1 MSESKKIFEDAVKN
15 IKIVFNEINKSFDG
29 STEIL
34 KQMMNEL
41 VEYSRRRAEI
51 ESEYSRSM
59 LKLSERMNEKNE
71 KFNSSFKALG
81 KSSDKQCSLLVINKS
96 IEKETKSRA
105 DQASKFSDFFLNIL
119 QTTILGFLEFQICK
133 TQKCKEFISVIFEKF
148 NENVAKSYESRE
160 KYVEAVNFE
169 EKSCKTYVRK
179 MSKTGKKHSEAKIEK
194 AYLSYMNDIL
204 RTDRQKNNYVLS
216 YYSTLSCFESFS
228 NQILSELVMLFDY
241 KFAEFGNTIKT
252 ELCKILDE
260 NKENINKLIQRY
272 NDILCSDAY
281 ESDLTLSR
289 FNKKMLEE
297 IDIWFSLSFHPRDTY
312 KQCVFSGDLKKSYQQ
327 ELDTLNEKV
336 VEKVQKLN
344 NCVTAINIDKEIEF
358 DWIIVLSE
366 EKHKNSKTKCSPI
379 FERCQNYFTNA
390 KNYLLEEL
398 HFRYLK
404 TYYATLAKEFELSK
418 SIDRIPINMIELKKC
433 MTFGVNLK
441 EHCKTFNVSLP
452 IPLTILV
459 KYLTDDELIKREG
472 IFRLSA
478 TKTNLALIKEHLE
491 KTGRIDFDACPLVV
505 ATLIKQYIRKLSG
518 FIETS
523 LFDAFRKVAGKINK
537 YSIAKPSS
545 EFNEA
550 AKELVDTLDENTKTL
565 LIYLAHFIKYIS
577 LYYESNK
584 MDLKNLSIV
593 FGPTIFSCDDP
604 SALDSQ
610 EILNYFIASFCEAI
624 EEIYPNDNL
633 FNEQSFSKIFLELFF
648 SDTYD
653 EDRKDSIP
661 EERSGLY

>member
-1 MSESKKIFEDAVKN
+1 
-15 IKIVFNEINKSFDG
+15 
-29 STEIL
+29 
-34 KQMMNEL
+34 
-41 VEYSRRRAEI
+41 
-51 ESEYSRSM
+51 
-59 LKLSERMNEKNE
+59 
-71 KFNSSFKALG
+71 
-81 KSSDKQCSLLVINKS
+81 
-96 IEKETKSRA
+96 
-105 DQASKFSDFFLNIL
+105 
-119 QTTILGFLEFQICK
+119 
-133 TQKCKEFISVIFEKF
+133 
-148 NENVAKSYESRE
+148 
-160 KYVEAVNFE
+160 
-169 EKSCKTYVRK
+169 
-179 MSKTGKKHSEAKIEK
+179 
-194 AYLSYMNDIL
+194 
-204 RTDRQKNNYVLS
+204 
-216 YYSTLSCFESFS
+216 
-228 NQILSELVMLFDY
+228 
-241 KFAEFGNTIKT
+241 
-252 ELCKILDE
+252 
-260 NKENINKLIQRY
+260 
-272 NDILCSDAY
+272 
-281 ESDLTLSR
+281 
-289 FNKKMLEE
+289 
-297 IDIWFSLSFHPRDTY
+297 
-312 KQCVFSGDLKKSYQQ
+312 
-327 ELDTLNEKV
+327 
-336 VEKVQKLN
+336 
-344 NCVTAINIDKEIEF
+344 
-358 DWIIVLSE
+358 
-366 EKHKNSKTKCSPI
+366 
-379 FERCQNYFTNA
+379 
-390 KNYLLEEL
+390 
-398 HFRYLK
+398 
-404 TYYATLAKEFELSK
+404 
-418 SIDRIPINMIELKKC
+418 MIELKKC

-523 LFDAFRKVAGKINK
+523 LFDAFRKVA
-537 YSIAKPSS
+537 AKPSS

-633 FNEQSFSKIFLELFF
+633 FNEQSFN
-648 SDTYD
+648 TYD

-661 EERSGLY
+661 EERSGLYVFEEIIENQEKDQ